1 MDETRRKILQA
12 SGVASVLLTSVTA
25 RSLAQGVSKSRPIHV
40 NIITVPD
47 MVQLDITGPYEVLAR
62 TPGWTVDLVA
72 ATPEA
77 VRTDRG
83 LRLLPDVTRAT
94 ARPSNILV
102 VPGGTGIDTAMLD
115 PEWLEYVRKESAK
128 CDYVFGVCT
137 GSLLLGAAGILK
149 GKRAGGHWQSRDML
163 SQFGA
168 TVSNDRMTRD
178 GNIYTSGG
186 VTSGIDMALRVV
198 ADIAGLETAQKV
210 QLAMEY
216 DPAPPF
222 AGGNPYT
229 SPPEIVAAVLK
240 DSTKRRAL
248 RESMVAEAAQRLNRS
263 GG

>member
-1 MDETRRKILQA
+1 MDEKRRKLLQA
-12 SGVASVLLTSVTA
+12 SGVASVLLASVTA
-25 RSLAQGVSKSRPIHV
+25 RSLAQGVAKGRSMHV
-40 NIITVPD
+40 NIVTVPD

-83 LRLLPDVTRAT
+83 LRLLPNVTRAT
-94 ARPSNILV
+94 AKPSNILV
-102 VPGGTGIDTAMLD
+102 IPGGTGIDTAMLD
-115 PEWLEYVRKESAK
+115 PEWIEYVRKESAK

-137 GSLLLGAAGILK
+137 GSLLLGAAGVLK
-149 GKRAGGHWQSRDML
+149 GKRAGGHWQARDML
-163 SQFGA
+163 TQFGA

-198 ADIAGLETAQKV
+198 ADIAGLETAQKI

-222 AGGNPYT
+222 AGGTPYT
-229 SPPEIVAAVLK
+229 SPPDIVAAVLK
-240 DSTKRRAL
+240 DSSKRRAL

>member
-1 MDETRRKILQA
+1 MDQKRRTVLQA
-12 SGVASVLLTSVTA
+12 SGVASVLLASVMT
-25 RSLAQGVSKSRPIHV
+25 RSLAQGVSKNRPMHV
-40 NIITVPD
+40 NIIAVPD

-77 VRTDRG
+77 IRTDRG
-83 LRLLPDVTRAT
+83 LRLLPNVTRAT
-94 ARPSNILV
+94 AKPSNILV
-102 VPGGTGIDTAMLD
+102 IPGGTGIDTAMLD
-115 PEWLEYVRKESAK
+115 PEWVEYVRRESAK

-137 GSLLLGAAGILK
+137 GSLLLGAAGVLK
-149 GKRAGGHWQSRDML
+149 GKRAGGHWQARDML
-163 SQFGA
+163 TQFGA

-198 ADIAGLETAQKV
+198 ADIAGLETAQKI

-222 AGGNPYT
+222 AGGTPYT

-240 DSTKRRAL
+240 DSGKRRAL
-248 RESMVAEAAQRLNRS
+248 RESMVAEAAQRLNRA

>member
-1 MDETRRKILQA
+1 M
-12 SGVASVLLTSVTA
+12 
-25 RSLAQGVSKSRPIHV
+25 HV

-62 TPGWTVDLVA
+62 TPGWTVNLVA

-83 LRLLPDVTRAT
+83 LRLLPNVTRAT
-94 ARPSNILV
+94 AKPSNILV
-102 VPGGTGIDTAMLD
+102 IPGGTGIDTAMLD
-115 PEWLEYVRKESAK
+115 PEWVEYVRKESAK

-137 GSLLLGAAGILK
+137 GSLLLGAAGVLK
-149 GKRAGGHWQSRDML
+149 GKRAGGHWQARDML
-163 SQFGA
+163 TQFGA

-198 ADIAGLETAQKV
+198 ADIAGLETAQKI

-222 AGGNPYT
+222 AGGTPYT
-229 SPPEIVAAVLK
+229 SPPDIVAAVLK
-240 DSTKRRAL
+240 DSSKRRAL

>member
-1 MDETRRKILQA
+1 MDGRRRKVLQA
-12 SGVASVLLTSVTA
+12 TGVAGVLLASASAKVF
-25 RSLAQGVSKSRPIHV
+25 AQAQSAGRTMHV
-40 NIITVPD
+40 NIVTVPD

-72 ATPEA
+72 ATADP

-83 LRLLPDVTRAT
+83 LKLMPSVTRAT
-94 ARPSNILV
+94 ARQSNILV
-102 VPGGTGIDTAMLD
+102 IPGGTGIDNALLD
-115 PEWLEYVRKESAK
+115 PQWIDYVRRESAG
-128 CDYVFGVCT
+128 CDYIFGVCT

-149 GKRAGGHWQSRDML
+149 GKRAGGHWQARDL
-163 SQFGA
+163 LPRFGA
-168 TVSNDRMTRD
+168 IVSDERMTRD

-198 ADIAGLETAQKV
+198 ADVAGMETAQKI

-222 AGGNPYT
+222 PGGTPYT
-229 SPPEIVAAVLK
+229 SPPAIVAAVLK
-240 DSTKRRAL
+240 DSVKRRAL
-248 RESMVAEAAQRLNRS
+248 REAMVQKAALKLNQE

>member
-1 MDETRRKILQA
+1 MDQKRRTILQA
-12 SGVASVLLTSVTA
+12 SGVASVLLASAAT
-25 RSLAQGVSKSRPIHV
+25 RSLAQGASKDRPMHV
-40 NIITVPD
+40 NIIAVPD

-83 LRLLPDVTRAT
+83 LRLLPNVTRAT
-94 ARPSNILV
+94 AKPSNILV
-102 VPGGTGIDTAMLD
+102 IPGGTGIDTAMLD
-115 PEWLEYVRKESAK
+115 PEWVAYVRRESAR

-137 GSLLLGAAGILK
+137 GSLLLGAAGVLK
-149 GKRAGGHWQSRDML
+149 GKRAGGHWQARDML
-163 SQFGA
+163 TQFGA

-198 ADIAGLETAQKV
+198 ADIAGLETAQKI

-222 AGGNPYT
+222 AGGTPYT

-240 DSTKRRAL
+240 DSGKRRAL
-248 RESMVAEAAQRLNRS
+248 RESMVAEAAQRLNRA